1 MNLFVIFFIACG
13 QEVENRGGS
22 SLLANGY
29 RSDLL
34 KVIVGSKEVSILY
47 NSDWKL
53 LVKTEVVLQVTYW
66 YGSSVLLRFFDPVG
80 HKTTYDLII
89 MNLVEISIFFNKW
102 CHRQQWKMT
111 LRWLMLTLFISN
123 RSIRGFMSNSIKKS

>member
-34 KVIVGSKEVSILY
+34 KVGSKEASILY

-53 LVKTEVVLQVTYW
+53 LVKTEVVLQVTY
-66 YGSSVLLRFFDPVG
+66 
-80 HKTTYDLII
+80 
-89 MNLVEISIFFNKW
+89 
-102 CHRQQWKMT
+102 
-111 LRWLMLTLFISN
+111 
-123 RSIRGFMSNSIKKS
+123 

>member
-1 MNLFVIFFIACG
+1 MNLFVTFFIACG

-34 KVIVGSKEVSILY
+34 KVLVGSKEVSILY

-66 YGSSVLLRFFDPVG
+66 YGSSVLSRFLDLVG
-80 HKTTYDLII
+80 HKTTYA
-89 MNLVEISIFFNKW
+89 SSGNK
-102 CHRQQWKMT
+102 HFLQ
-111 LRWLMLTLFISN
+111 
-123 RSIRGFMSNSIKKS
+123 